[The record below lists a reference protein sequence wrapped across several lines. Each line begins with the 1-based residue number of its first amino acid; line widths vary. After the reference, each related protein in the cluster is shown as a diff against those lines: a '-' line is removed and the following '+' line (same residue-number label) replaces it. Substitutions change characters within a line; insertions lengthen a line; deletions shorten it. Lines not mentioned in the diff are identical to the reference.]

1 MPAGHDREAQPRQR
15 GKTGARRRFVRAAA
29 NFRRGD
35 SWFDYP
41 VPFFGGGIIPRLEN
55 RLGVPILNLAK
66 AGDEVRYMLGVEE
79 RTLLSR
85 IPKERLSGRRTLGRA
100 PVLRWR

>member
-1 MPAGHDREAQPRQR
+1 VPLQIFAEA
-15 GKTGARRRFVRAAA
+15 
-29 NFRRGD
+29 D

-66 AGDEVRYMLGVEE
+66 AGDEVRCMLGVEE
-79 RTLLSR
+79 RAYSSR
-85 IPKERLSGRRTLGRA
+85 NT
-100 PVLRWR
+100 W